1 MGLKGHDLATS
12 TLHRA
17 IPGLVEAGRPV
28 QLSNRPRTRPDAQ
41 IWALDEMWHGDRDL
55 RVSW

>member
-28 QLSNRPRTRPDAQ
+28 QL
-41 IWALDEMWHGDRDL
+41 
-55 RVSW
+55 